1 MGLFLVA
8 NMGRLIEYF
17 VGQNDQY
24 YIGVWDSKTSGTGGP
39 ADSRLANAFADTYYV
54 YGDTNYNDVGVRV
67 FEDKAAEVA
76 KQGDVTG
83 DPGEEARK
91 FCQKDG
97 EASGWSN
104 FTSCIK
110 DIVSTAKKVANTA
123 KTVASTAQDVYARYE
138 NVKDNVANIKQ
149 AVQAMEGASLTDII
163 ANAGT
168 ILNNVNSAVSTTTGT
183 VGALS
188 GAASNISNNIQDM
201 GKSVEQQQELQ
212 DRRNLGEATNAFDA
226 TLKGQSWDKEN
237 KEVIKE
243 DQQVV
248 DPDTGEVLTGSDGKP
263 LTEKVIKSDDNFLTG
278 LQNTANDIGNKSSE
292 LNNFAQDGLMQ
303 AGAVTNVVEDFS
315 IGGSKSINDRRQEKK
330 EEAHQQQVAE
340 NLIGKQEAN
349 AQYRQEAQAE
359 NERRN
364 MEKQL
369 NYEAE
374 KSVQTL
380 ENEATLADQQYQQAQ
395 DEVNTLYTQMNAMG
409 QEIGELE
416 SDVAK
421 KKQTA
426 ADACAN
432 DPSGSVCSTAK
443 MAADAAESALDNKN
457 KQLDQA
463 KNDYNNAR
471 EKAED
476 AYQNSLKANQ
486 NQAQRDYDNAQKQAE
501 EAQKQLDEIN
511 SQIDDTASA
520 ANTAKGE
527 YDEAVADAQA
537 AKKAYEQAVA
547 EGKSPEEIENL
558 EQAYQ
563 DTLTVMS
570 DKKKTADEKNKEYQN
585 LSQQQKQAEDAYNDA
600 YSQASDAADRLAS
613 YTNYIEQKNKT
624 DAAKNSLT
632 EKQGVA
638 EQTRIAYEEATARCQ
653 QSGDTADCR
662 LADRLKSNYEL
673 AANEVTTAQQEYD
686 SLKSSLGGYEQN
698 YLQTSL
704 DAAKNTRQ
712 TSEAAMKQAADD
724 INQYEVS
731 VSRQRTVV
739 EQAATI
745 YTQARNNLT
754 PGDQDALLR
763 ASQLYETYKE
773 AKALYDEYQTKLR
786 QANNNYAKAQS
797 DYQTAESEIARLEKE
812 LKGS

>member
-1 MGLFLVA
+1 MWLRTF
-8 NMGRLIEYF
+8 
-17 VGQNDQY
+17 Q
-24 YIGVWDSKTSGTGGP
+24 
-39 ADSRLANAFADTYYV
+39 
-54 YGDTNYNDVGVRV
+54 
-67 FEDKAAEVA
+67 
-76 KQGDVTG
+76 
-83 DPGEEARK
+83 
-91 FCQKDG
+91 
-97 EASGWSN
+97 
-104 FTSCIK
+104 
-110 DIVSTAKKVANTA
+110 
-123 KTVASTAQDVYARYE
+123 
-138 NVKDNVANIKQ
+138 
-149 AVQAMEGASLTDII
+149 
-163 ANAGT
+163 
-168 ILNNVNSAVSTTTGT
+168 
-183 VGALS
+183 
-188 GAASNISNNIQDM
+188 
-201 GKSVEQQQELQ
+201 
-212 DRRNLGEATNAFDA
+212 
-226 TLKGQSWDKEN
+226 
-237 KEVIKE
+237 
-243 DQQVV
+243 
-248 DPDTGEVLTGSDGKP
+248 
-263 LTEKVIKSDDNFLTG
+263 
-278 LQNTANDIGNKSSE
+278 
-292 LNNFAQDGLMQ
+292 
-303 AGAVTNVVEDFS
+303 
-315 IGGSKSINDRRQEKK
+315 SINDRRQERQAQKAAEQHAQELAAAEEEYRNSNAGINAAYQNQADK
-330 EEAHQQQVAE
+330 TSRLYDSIQSQQSEVGRLKEQQKQAEEAVSKNCSGSNDTSAMCQAARNSLSATESLLQDKEKELENTQKEYEAAKEALEESYNNTLNSNLSKAE
-340 NLIGKQEAN
+340 EDYEA
-349 AQYRQEAQAE
+349 AQSKADGICAVNPGSAECSAARQEALDAANLVMSLTNEKE
-359 NERRN
+359 NGTGDSRYRTSEDVVNTVVAGQEERERKQ
-364 MEKQL
+364 MEDL
-369 NYEAE
+369 LAYEEE
-374 KSVQTL
+374 KDAQWL
-380 ENEATLADQQYQQAQ
+380 ENEAALADQQYQQAQ
-395 DEVNTLYTQMNAMG
+395 DEVNTLYTQMNAME

-421 KKQTA
+421 KKQAA
-426 ADACAN
+426 ADACAK
-432 DPSGSVCSTAK
+432 DPSGSVCSTARID
-443 MAADAAESALDNKN
+443 ADAAEFTLNNKN

-463 KNDYNNAR
+463 KNDYNNAK

-486 NQAQRDYDNAQKQAE
+486 NQAQRDYDNAQEQAE
-501 EAQKQLDEIN
+501 DAQKQLDEIN
-511 SQIDDTASA
+511 SQIDDAASA

-558 EQAYQ
+558 EQAYE

-570 DKKKTADEKNKEYQN
+570 DKKKAADEKNKEYWN

-613 YTNYIEQKNKT
+613 YTNEDVNQTGDSRLNSSEDIDNQLKIDQFLSETSPAAMAQSAKNNYIEQKNKT

-632 EKQGVA
+632 EKQGNA

-739 EQAATI
+739 EQAATV

-754 PGDQDALLR
+754 PGDQDALRR
-763 ASQLYETYKE
+763 AAQLYETYKE
-773 AKALYDEYQTKLR
+773 AKTLYDEYQAKLR